1 MGRPKNGK
9 NKQRTCEEKAALIE
23 EYYNSGI
30 GYRVFAEDH
39 KISPS
44 LFYAWIQKYEEG
56 GIEGLRFKR
65 KHPPKTDALSKEIL
79 RLKLIIA
86 EQQIEIQNLKELSHK
101 KG

>member
-9 NKQRTCEEKAALIE
+9 NKQRTCEEKEQLIK

-30 GYRVFAEDH
+30 GYRVFAESH
-39 KISPS
+39 EISPS

-65 KHPPKTDALSKEIL
+65 KKPLQTDPLKEEIL

-86 EQQIEIQNLKELSHK
+86 EQQIEIQDLKDRR
-101 KG
+101 

>member
-9 NKQRTCEEKAALIE
+9 NKQRTCEEKEQLIK

-30 GYRVFAEDH
+30 GYRVFAENH
-39 KISPS
+39 EISPS

-56 GIEGLRFKR
+56 GIENLRFKR
-65 KHPPKTDALSKEIL
+65 KKPHQTDPQKEEIL

-86 EQQIEIQNLKELSHK
+86 EQQIEIKELKEKICS
-101 KG
+101 